1 MNESSNKRAVVVGI
15 FVVVGLAFLI
25 TGILM
30 VGSIT
35 GTFKEKMHVT
45 SFFDEVSGL
54 QKGHNVWF
62 SGVKVG
68 TVKDISLHGNS
79 QVEVQVNIETS
90 AQEYIRKDAKIKIG
104 SDGLIGNKILV
115 IYGGTAGAAKV
126 SEGDTLTVEKTF
138 DTEDMVDMLQ
148 ENNKNILAITDDFK
162 QISSGLAAG
171 EGSLGKLLKDDA
183 LYDNMNATALSLR
196 NASLKT
202 EKLLNNLNTFTA
214 QLNQEGT
221 LINDLM
227 TDTVVFESIK
237 GTLAEVQQIADTA
250 AVFISDVKALTNN
263 PNTSMGVLLHD
274 EEAGADL
281 KQLIENLESSSVKL
295 DENME
300 ALQSNFLFRRYF
312 RKKEKR
318 EEKAMEAAQD

>member
-1 MNESSNKRAVVVGI
+1 MNDSSNKRAVVVGI
-15 FVVVGLAFLI
+15 FVVIGLAFLI
-25 TGILM
+25 AGILM

-45 SFFDEVSGL
+45 SFFDEVGGL
-54 QKGHNVWF
+54 QVGNNVWF

-79 QVEVQVNIETS
+79 QVEVHVNIETRS
-90 AQEYIRKDAKIKIG
+90 QEYIRKDAKIKIS

-115 IYGGTAGAAKV
+115 IYGGSANAQQVK
-126 SEGDTLTVEKTF
+126 EGDTLIVEETF
-138 DTEDMVDMLQ
+138 NTEDMVDMLQ

-162 QISSGLAAG
+162 VISSGLAAG

-202 EKLLNNLNTFTA
+202 EKLLNSLNAFTA
-214 QLNQEGT
+214 QLNEEGT
-221 LINDLM
+221 LANDLV
-227 TDTVVFESIK
+227 TDTIIFASIK
-237 GTLAEVQQIADTA
+237 ATLAEVQQIADTA

-281 KQLIENLESSSVKL
+281 KGLIKNLESSSIKL

-318 EEKAMEAAQD
+318 EEKAED